1 MEVQTTERRK
11 VERHLL
17 NEQRIMESDTIAW
30 TCAFCTYCHEEPN
43 ELSLQRCSMCEAP
56 RSAKVPRA
64 AAQNSFAHSD
74 EQDDEDE
81 DEEEHGGF
89 ADCEDEVAAIRDGGG
104 GAADGAPDPTS
115 AVESAFDL
123 AMEKDLAKAFA
134 NGGSAAATKVITK
147 EYMRLM
153 KLQTRGQ
160 NEGIVVSMPD
170 EANGYRWAVAV
181 TPPDDT
187 ALFNELQAF
196 ASKHSVPAHIEMEML
211 FSQDFPMT
219 PPFVRVLRPR
229 FAFHTGH
236 VTLGGSIC
244 IELLTSSGWSPAYTI
259 ESLLI
264 QLRSL
269 FIVGEARLDPLQPNV
284 AYGEQE
290 AREAFRRVAA
300 QHGWRV

>member
-1 MEVQTTERRK
+1 
-11 VERHLL
+11 
-17 NEQRIMESDTIAW
+17 
-30 TCAFCTYCHEEPN
+30 
-43 ELSLQRCSMCEAP
+43 
-56 RSAKVPRA
+56 
-64 AAQNSFAHSD
+64 
-74 EQDDEDE
+74 
-81 DEEEHGGF
+81 
-89 ADCEDEVAAIRDGGG
+89 
-104 GAADGAPDPTS
+104 
-115 AVESAFDL
+115 
-123 AMEKDLAKAFA
+123 MEKDLAKAFA

-196 ASKHSVPAHIEMEML
+196 AYKHSVPAHIEMEML
-211 FSQDFPMT
+211 FSQDFPMN

-244 IELLTSSGWSPAYTI
+244 IELLTSSGWSPAYSI

-269 FIVGEARLDPLQPNV
+269 FIVGEARLDPLRPNV

-290 AREAFRRVAA
+290 AREAFHRVAA

>member
-1 MEVQTTERRK
+1 MASHPE
-11 VERHLL
+11 L
-17 NEQRIMESDTIAW
+17 W

-43 ELSLQRCSMCEAP
+43 ELLLQRCSMCEAP

-64 AAQNSFAHSD
+64 AAQNLFAHGD
-74 EQDDEDE
+74 EQDDDVEDE
-81 DEEEHGGF
+81 DEDEDEDKDEEEHGGF

-196 ASKHSVPAHIEMEML
+196 AYKHSVPAHIEMEML
-211 FSQDFPMT
+211 FSQDFPMN

-244 IELLTSSGWSPAYTI
+244 IELLTSSGWSPAYSI

-269 FIVGEARLDPLQPNV
+269 FIVGEARLDPLRPNV

-290 AREAFRRVAA
+290 AREAFHRVAA

>member
-1 MEVQTTERRK
+1 
-11 VERHLL
+11 
-17 NEQRIMESDTIAW
+17 MESDTIAW

-123 AMEKDLAKAFA
+123 AMEKD
-134 NGGSAAATKVITK
+134 
-147 EYMRLM
+147 
-153 KLQTRGQ
+153 
-160 NEGIVVSMPD
+160 
-170 EANGYRWAVAV
+170 
-181 TPPDDT
+181 
-187 ALFNELQAF
+187 
-196 ASKHSVPAHIEMEML
+196 SVPAHIEMEML